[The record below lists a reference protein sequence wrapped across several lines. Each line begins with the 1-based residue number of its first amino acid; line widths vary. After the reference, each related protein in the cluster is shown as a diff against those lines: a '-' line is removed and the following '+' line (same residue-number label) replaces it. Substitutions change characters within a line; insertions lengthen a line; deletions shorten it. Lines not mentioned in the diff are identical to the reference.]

1 MMSGKP
7 AIFVDRDGTL
17 NELVGY
23 LNDLDAFELYPWS
36 HEAIRLIN
44 GSGFL
49 AVVVTNQSGVARGIY
64 SEELVRTVHSRM
76 TEMLEGADARLDGIY
91 YCPHATSGDCE
102 CRKPKPGMLEEA
114 QQDFEID
121 MSRSWV
127 VGDSYSDLEM
137 AWNTGGRAALV
148 LTGYGRGNYE
158 HHRDRWSRQPDIVAP
173 NLYSAVVEIVWEA
186 SK

>member
-1 MMSGKP
+1 MSRKP

-23 LNDLDAFELYPWS
+23 LNDLDAFKLYPWS

-44 GSGFL
+44 RSGFL

-64 SEELVRTVHSRM
+64 SEELVRTVHRRM
-76 TEMLEGADARLDGIY
+76 TESLEGADAHLDGIY
-91 YCPHATSGDCE
+91 YCPHGASGECE
-102 CRKPKPGMLEEA
+102 CRKPKPGLLERA
-114 QQDFEID
+114 GQDLEID
-121 MSRSWV
+121 MSCSWV
-127 VGDSYSDLEM
+127 IGDSYSDLEM
-137 AWNTGGRAALV
+137 AWAVGARAALV

-158 HHRDRWSRQPDIVAP
+158 HQRDGWRRQPEVVAP
-173 NLYSAVVEIVWEA
+173 NLYSAVVEIVWET

>member
-1 MMSGKP
+1 MSSKP

-23 LNDLDAFELYPWS
+23 LNHLDAFELYPWS

-44 GSGFL
+44 RSGFL
-49 AVVVTNQSGVARGIY
+49 TVVVTNQSGVARGIY
-64 SEELVRTVHSRM
+64 SEELVQAVHSRM

-91 YCPHATSGDCE
+91 YCPHGTSGDCE
-102 CRKPKPGMLEEA
+102 CRKPKPGMLEQA
-114 QQDFEID
+114 RQDLDID

-127 VGDSYSDLEM
+127 VGDSFSDLEV
-137 AWNTGGRAALV
+137 AWNAGARSALV

-158 HHRDRWSRQPDIVAP
+158 HHRNHWSRQPDIVAS
-173 NLYSAVVEIVWEA
+173 NLYSAVAEIVWEA